1 MGRHQSNSK
10 AWKQLKEFQSKFK
23 KSSFFYKS
31 KLNTVFC
38 YVKNATPHGK
48 GTLVEVKN
56 KKSLSQSRNNEL
68 VNER

>member
-23 KSSFFYKS
+23 IHYFYKP